1 VLAPQNPGGTALP
14 RRGYRKGVHDHRE
27 PVTHYARTRLPTRL
41 YRLVVEDASRRRLTH
56 SRLLRALLDQYY
68 RLAPMPKASA
78 VGASYAVARELN
90 RIGVNLNQ
98 LVHLANAARLVPVV
112 RLEELIDR
120 IEAKLEAL

>member
-1 VLAPQNPGGTALP
+1 MIGSRPRITRAPACRRACISFSPMMRLAGVAP
-14 RRGYRKGVHDHRE
+14 RSK
-27 PVTHYARTRLPTRL
+27 
-41 YRLVVEDASRRRLTH
+41 
-56 SRLLRALLDQYY
+56 LLRIILDQYY
-68 RLAPMPKASA
+68 CLAPMPKASA

-90 RIGVNLNQ
+90 SIGVNLNQ